1 MYFTFVDNGIALQV
15 KSDCSQRSISNYRE
29 TPDWMIMVLGNDL
42 GIKKSFKFCQNGNC
56 CSTGV
61 LSFAESREFVP
72 SLVQISTG
80 EQEKLRCKQNNYTE
94 AYELGEC
101 GKFDFDFKRIKGGFV
116 TLNGPDSGF
125 KSLFYR
131 DGYEFINLR
140 SVQDAWA
147 PEWVRLVLGNGE
159 VLKCSFDEKMVCK
172 PEGKIS
178 FVLGILI
185 CTAFSLYFS
194 FSANGLALNK
204 ATENITTQ
212 ISIESSDYGKL
223 ELISFM

>member
-101 GKFDFDFKRIKGGFV
+101 GKFSFDLDSVENIVMTHITLHAVGNQIYLV
-116 TLNGPDSGF
+116 TLRLSHIENHKIWTFNLIFYVKKRPNLSKKNSLKNIKLGPHF
-125 KSLFYR
+125 
-131 DGYEFINLR
+131 
-140 SVQDAWA
+140 
-147 PEWVRLVLGNGE
+147 
-159 VLKCSFDEKMVCK
+159 CK
-172 PEGKIS
+172 IH
-178 FVLGILI
+178 
-185 CTAFSLYFS
+185 
-194 FSANGLALNK
+194 
-204 ATENITTQ
+204 
-212 ISIESSDYGKL
+212 
-223 ELISFM
+223 M